1 MTWYVDAIL
10 VGIILPWI
18 IVTYRLIAA
27 FRSGVVPGLTAWAK
41 WALLCVPAMLLVM
54 WGLQS
59 LR

>member
-27 FRSGVVPGLTAWAK
+27 FRTGLVPGLIAWTK
-41 WALLCVPAMLLVM
+41 WALACVPAMLLVM

>member
-27 FRSGVVPGLTAWAK
+27 FRSGVASGLVAWAK
-41 WALLCVPAMLLVM
+41 WAVPCIPAMLLVM
-54 WGLQS
+54 WGVQS

>member
-27 FRSGVVPGLTAWAK
+27 FRAGVAEGLIAWAK
-41 WALLCVPAMLLVM
+41 WAVPCIPAMLLVM
-54 WGLQS
+54 WGIQS